1 MSEREKP
8 RRKSLYEEID
18 LPKEKPVEEPTIEE
32 KKIEQESIPSEQT
45 SSPEVTTTQPAVS
58 VESIHSKQKAK
69 FESSLPRWVN
79 APWMYIVPTKEDQLQ
94 SWLESW
100 RAVIIDYSR
109 IFVLHVLNIDDV
121 RQVFPFRNQSVNKEL
136 SADTL
141 RELCDF
147 MIEEGIAEWL
157 DYSRVRLRVY
167 WRSHAEWADRIYG
180 FMMDTGRVVDLHT
193 LYDLSTYEQEWSTLP
208 SVDITKVVEELVTQG
223 KVRWA
228 NRDQT
233 AIRFIIT

>member
-1 MSEREKP
+1 MK
-8 RRKSLYEEID
+8 
-18 LPKEKPVEEPTIEE
+18 IEE
-32 KKIEQESIPSEQT
+32 KKTEQESSPLEQS
-45 SSPEVTTTQPAVS
+45 SSPEATTTQPIVS
-58 VESIHSKQKAK
+58 EEPKKSTQKEK

-79 APWMYIVPTKEDQLQ
+79 APWMFIVPTKEEQLQ

-121 RQVFPFRNQSVNKEL
+121 RQEFPFRNKSVNKEL

-167 WRSHAEWADRIYG
+167 WRSHTEWADRIYG
-180 FMMDTGRVVDLHT
+180 FMMDTGRIVDLHT
-193 LYDLSTYEQEWSTLP
+193 LYDLTTYEQEWSTLP
-208 SVDITKVVEELVTQG
+208 TVDITKVVEELISQG

-233 AIRFIIT
+233 AVRFIIN